1 MAEVASAAQ
10 VKMTGSEEAN
20 AAKATLRAYLGKT
33 LRITASDG
41 RVFVG
46 QMKCTDRVSR
56 SYLDAPGMLHPF

>member
-1 MAEVASAAQ
+1 MAEVVSAAQ
-10 VKMTGSEEAN
+10 VKMTGSEDGN

-46 QMKCTDRVSR
+46 QMKCTDRVRR
-56 SYLDAPGMLHPF
+56 SYLDAPGMPHRY